1 MQAADELEQVPAPP
15 APMDPAREAELR
27 RQLTAIA
34 MTLIDRVMADIA
46 GGASTGSTS
55 ERLLMA
61 ALRPS
66 LPKLRNVL
74 LSKLSEADPA
84 GIERLMGATS
94 TAIEGI
100 LFHAPGEAL

>member
-1 MQAADELEQVPAPP
+1 
-15 APMDPAREAELR
+15 
-27 RQLTAIA
+27 
-34 MTLIDRVMADIA
+34 
-46 GGASTGSTS
+46 
-55 ERLLMA
+55 MA

-74 LSKLSEADPA
+74 LAKLSEADPA

-100 LFHAPGEAL
+100 LYHAPGEPLPRMRFAWTPEGALTLVELEVADA